1 MSEHRRAEK
10 NHKVERQE
18 HECPFCNAQK
28 KLLMSSEVCYNG
40 IIRVSDRAELHR
52 PGHLAPRPLRRLEAL
67 SLDVHHSSGRIEAF
81 AIPMSDES
89 TAVRSSIAVVDEV
102 HLHCHRRLEP
112 RERRVVELVAVC
124 AKTGIL
130 HLAPPC
136 VELLEVIARVETVRV
151 NLKHELADC
160 AKINLALELFQRV
173 RRTHKADCHS
183 RNVG

>member
-28 KLLMSSEVCYNG
+28 KLLMSSAVCYNG

-89 TAVRSSIAVVDEV
+89 AAVRSSIAVVDEV

-112 RERRVVELVAVC
+112 RESRVVELIAVC
-124 AKTGIL
+124 AQTRIL
-130 HLAPPC
+130 HLTPPC
-136 VELLEVIARVETVRV
+136 VELLEVVAGIEAVRV
-151 NLKHELADC
+151 NFEHELTDYMRIPSAID
-160 AKINLALELFQRV
+160 IPQRG